1 MNGVFIGLDERDVF
15 DEQGH
20 HALALDR
27 RGARI
32 VPYAVKILCKRE
44 DSRTRLLAEQPP
56 VGGALALVF
65 ALQRVQLPQP
75 VVPVG
80 FQRIRDQAIVRI
92 DLEIATTCELGLVT
106 RPLQL
111 RAPQALGLLDP
122 MGDLLLHRQ
131 RHLDRRRRD
140 DRCNRASRCVN

>member
-1 MNGVFIGLDERDVF
+1 MPVRAGLEQFVDRTNHLGERLSDQGDGLRFVDGEGGCLAAAEANVNGDFIGLDECDVF

-32 VPYAVKILCKRE
+32 VPYAVEILCKRE

-80 FQRIRDQAIVRI
+80 FQRIRDQAIVR
-92 DLEIATTCELGLVT
+92 D
-106 RPLQL
+106 RPW
-111 RAPQALGLLDP
+111 R
-122 MGDLLLHRQ
+122 
-131 RHLDRRRRD
+131 
-140 DRCNRASRCVN
+140 